1 MNIGI
6 YSLEKNVIVKKIYI
20 EINYN
25 VKENRCF
32 YQFMN
37 KDINVIYNVIMYNQ
51 ENYQVMLMYMFL
63 LCLQIFLNWMCL
75 NFYFFCNNYGFILD
89 Y

>member
-6 YSLEKNVIVKKIYI
+6 YSLEKNVIVKKTYI

-25 VKENRCF
+25 AKENRCL

-37 KDINVIYNVIMYNQ
+37 KDINVIYTMYNQ
-51 ENYQVMLMYMFL
+51 ENH
-63 LCLQIFLNWMCL
+63 
-75 NFYFFCNNYGFILD
+75 
-89 Y
+89 

>member
-6 YSLEKNVIVKKIYI
+6 YSLEKNVIVKKTYI

-25 VKENRCF
+25 AKENRCL

-37 KDINVIYNVIMYNQ
+37 KDRYTMYNQ
-51 ENYQVMLMYMFL
+51 ENH
-63 LCLQIFLNWMCL
+63 
-75 NFYFFCNNYGFILD
+75 
-89 Y
+89 

>member
-6 YSLEKNVIVKKIYI
+6 YSLEKNVIVKKTYI

-25 VKENRCF
+25 AKKNRCL

-37 KDINVIYNVIMYNQ
+37 KDINVIG
-51 ENYQVMLMYMFL
+51 LA
-63 LCLQIFLNWMCL
+63 
-75 NFYFFCNNYGFILD
+75 
-89 Y
+89 

>member
-6 YSLEKNVIVKKIYI
+6 YSLEKNVIVKKTYI

-25 VKENRCF
+25 AKENRCL

-37 KDINVIYNVIMYNQ
+37 KDIIYNVTMYNQ
-51 ENYQVMLMYMFL
+51 ENH
-63 LCLQIFLNWMCL
+63 
-75 NFYFFCNNYGFILD
+75 
-89 Y
+89 

>member
-32 YQFMN
+32 YQFIN
-37 KDINVIYNVIMYNQ
+37 KDINVIMLYNV
-51 ENYQVMLMYMFL
+51 
-63 LCLQIFLNWMCL
+63 
-75 NFYFFCNNYGFILD
+75 
-89 Y
+89 

>member
-6 YSLEKNVIVKKIYI
+6 YSLEKNVIVKKTYI

-25 VKENRCF
+25 AKEKRCL

-37 KDINVIYNVIMYNQ
+37 KDINVIA
-51 ENYQVMLMYMFL
+51 
-63 LCLQIFLNWMCL
+63 
-75 NFYFFCNNYGFILD
+75 
-89 Y
+89 

>member
-6 YSLEKNVIVKKIYI
+6 YSLEKNVIVKKTYI

-25 VKENRCF
+25 AKENRCL

-37 KDINVIYNVIMYNQ
+37 KDINVIYNVTMYNQ
-51 ENYQVMLMYMFL
+51 ENH
-63 LCLQIFLNWMCL
+63 
-75 NFYFFCNNYGFILD
+75 
-89 Y
+89 

>member
-32 YQFMN
+32 Y
-37 KDINVIYNVIMYNQ
+37 
-51 ENYQVMLMYMFL
+51 
-63 LCLQIFLNWMCL
+63 
-75 NFYFFCNNYGFILD
+75 
-89 Y
+89 

>member
-6 YSLEKNVIVKKIYI
+6 YSLEKNVFVKKTYI

-25 VKENRCF
+25 AKENRCL

-37 KDINVIYNVIMYNQ
+37 KDIRPNVITFYNV
-51 ENYQVMLMYMFL
+51 
-63 LCLQIFLNWMCL
+63 
-75 NFYFFCNNYGFILD
+75 
-89 Y
+89 

>member
-6 YSLEKNVIVKKIYI
+6 YSLENNVIVKKTYI

-25 VKENRCF
+25 AKENRCL

-37 KDINVIYNVIMYNQ
+37 KDINVITLYNV
-51 ENYQVMLMYMFL
+51 
-63 LCLQIFLNWMCL
+63 
-75 NFYFFCNNYGFILD
+75 
-89 Y
+89 